1 MTDSKP
7 YRAVVV
13 LSVVM
18 VVLFQLAV
26 FTYAGILGV
35 ESPQRESY
43 TILSAIIPAFL
54 FFFGIAIMDKYS
66 RTSGFEKQLR
76 KSFTLR
82 VLTRQIPNLTDF
94 YYREGMF
101 FLVFEI
107 GLAISLGTWVLFGVS
122 EGVDLSHRMM
132 YTFLVF
138 FFSIAGLCYLNSTP
152 SIEYSKRKIQERRA
166 MLKTLDLEAKGLT
179 EYDFEDIQN
188 IAKIQIISLGRNELK
203 RLDLTP
209 LTGSR
214 KLTELILYYNRL
226 EEIDLTPLAQCPN
239 LEYLDL
245 AINNLHRLDLT
256 PLASCKKLNA
266 INLGGNPTGQ
276 IDLTPLSTLSN
287 LKILTIDDMKLQEV
301 DLSPLENC
309 KKLEFLKLD
318 DNELISLDVTPLFE
332 CRSLIDF
339 PIDRIEL
346 TTTLPQEIEDWPE
359 GVRKNAKR
367 FRKS

>member
-1 MTDSKP
+1 ML
-7 YRAVVV
+7 V
-13 LSVVM
+13 LLIVM

-26 FTYAGILGV
+26 FTYARILGI
-35 ESPQRESY
+35 ESPQRELY
-43 TILSAIIPAFL
+43 TILSPIIPAFL
-54 FFFGIAIMDKYS
+54 LLFGIVIMDRFS

-82 VLTRQIPNLTDF
+82 ALTRQIPNLADF

-101 FLVFEI
+101 FLIFEI

-132 YTFLVF
+132 YTFLALF
-138 FFSIAGLCYLNSTP
+138 LSIGGLCYLTSTP
-152 SIEYSKRKIQERRA
+152 SIEYSKRKIQERRS
-166 MLKTLDLEAKGLT
+166 MSKTLDLEAKGLT

-214 KLTELILYYNRL
+214 NLTELILYYNRL

-276 IDLTPLSTLSN
+276 IDLEPLSSLLDLT
-287 LKILTIDDMKLQEV
+287 ILTIDNMNLEEV
-301 DLSPLENC
+301 DLFPLRNC
-309 KKLEFLKLD
+309 TKLEFLKLN
-318 DNELISLDVTPLFE
+318 DNEMKSVEITPLYE
-332 CRSLIDF
+332 CRSLTNFEVDNI
-339 PIDRIEL
+339 ILTMTTDR
-346 TTTLPQEIEDWPE
+346 QIEDWPE
-359 GVRKNAKR
+359 GIQKHKKKIRIM
-367 FRKS
+367 